1 MNISRRFVVTR
12 CLLLFYFKIY
22 FKKKMISLKTILYQV
37 GRSFLDSKKYFVS
50 YRIVSYRIVSYRI
63 VSYRIVSYILL
74 LYCNVLYNLP
84 IDDRKKG
91 KGCDVKNSLQNA
103 NGVHNLK

>member
-63 VSYRIVSYILL
+63 VSYRIFYYCIVMYCITYLL
-74 LYCNVLYNLP
+74 TTG
-84 IDDRKKG
+84 KKE
-91 KGCDVKNSLQNA
+91 KDVM
-103 NGVHNLK
+103 LKIPYKMPMEYTT